1 MTSCD
6 ECEGKEPN
14 WYLSASSANRDS
26 ENSNIV
32 YKDVTVRVKGLPI
45 AYIPYL
51 RMPDPSVNRARGF
64 LVPEAVLTSNLA
76 SGLKL
81 PYFIPLG
88 LSSDLLVTPYVS
100 SKTKTLEYRYRK
112 KFRKGELS
120 VNGAF
125 SNDDLVHN
133 DLRYFSRLVG
143 NFQLGY
149 GIDLNFNL
157 GKVGDTSYLGDYV
170 YSKESDFNSE
180 ISLGKTIVEKQQF
193 FDGSLSYLREKEQGN
208 SLNEYYSLSGSYIKT

>member
-14 WYLSASSANRDS
+14 WHLSASSANRDS
-26 ENSNIV
+26 ENFNIV

-51 RMPDPSVNRARGF
+51 RMPDPSVDRARGF

-88 LSSDLLVTPYVS
+88 LSSDLLLPLIFRLKLRPWSIVTERNFERVS
-100 SKTKTLEYRYRK
+100 
-112 KFRKGELS
+112 
-120 VNGAF
+120 
-125 SNDDLVHN
+125 
-133 DLRYFSRLVG
+133 
-143 NFQLGY
+143 
-149 GIDLNFNL
+149 
-157 GKVGDTSYLGDYV
+157 
-170 YSKESDFNSE
+170 
-180 ISLGKTIVEKQQF
+180 
-193 FDGSLSYLREKEQGN
+193 
-208 SLNEYYSLSGSYIKT
+208 